1 MFGLGAPE
9 LLLILGII
17 VIIFGV
23 GKLPEVGSALG
34 RSIREFK
41 GSISGDHDDK
51 PIVTEINE
59 GESTKVETTVT
70 ATPVDP
76 DKPRETSAGS

>member
-34 RSIREFK
+34 RSIREFRSASEEAGAAPAAK
-41 GSISGDHDDK
+41 D
-51 PIVTEINE
+51 
-59 GESTKVETTVT
+59 TTV
-70 ATPVDP
+70 
-76 DKPRETSAGS
+76 